1 MCRRRASHQG
11 TAQWRALTLTLS
23 RSRSRSLILTPSTS
37 LRPSLSL
44 SLSLTLTL
52 TLTRT
57 QEKRAAKR
65 LKREL
70 RREKLLGMQREEFMR
85 ERTHEP

>member
-1 MCRRRASHQG
+1 M
-11 TAQWRALTLTLS
+11 
-23 RSRSRSLILTPSTS
+23 
-37 LRPSLSL
+37 
-44 SLSLTLTL
+44 
-52 TLTRT
+52 

-85 ERTHEP
+85 ERTHEPSPEP